1 MGALDD
7 KRLVLVSGKGGVGKS
22 TIAAALALR
31 SARAGKRTL
40 VCEVNA
46 KERLSLFL
54 EWPAVGPQ
62 VRLVEENLWAVN
74 VSPPEALREYALMT
88 LKFESI
94 YKAVFENR
102 LVRYFLKF
110 IPSLQ
115 ELVMLGKITYHLREK
130 IGSSWRFDQIIV
142 DAPATGHA
150 ISFFSVPRVLLDTVP
165 QGPLYREAE
174 TMHRLLTDPA
184 ITVATL
190 VSLPEEM
197 PVNETIE
204 LEAAL
209 RQRIGI
215 HTCAVIL
222 NGFVAERFTAEEL
235 SRLDSD
241 DALSSVV
248 RDQSQRARLA
258 AESRARLEQ
267 SLPAPLFPVSRVFQ
281 PTFGRSTIEAVAEQL
296 APLSGGAR

>member
-31 SARAGKRTL
+31 AARAGKRTL

-54 EWPAVGPQ
+54 EWPPVGPQ
-62 VRLVEENLWAVN
+62 VKLVEENLWAVN

-115 ELVMLGKITYHLREK
+115 ELVMLGKITYHLQEK
-130 IGSSWRFDQIIV
+130 VGSGWRFDQIIV

-150 ISFFSVPRVLLDTVP
+150 ITFFGVPRVLLDTVP

-184 ITVATL
+184 ITAATL

-215 HTCAVIL
+215 HTSAVVL
-222 NGFVAERFTAEEL
+222 NGFVSERF
-235 SRLDSD
+235 SD
-241 DALSSVV
+241 DELALLDANAGLSTIV
-248 RDQSQRARLA
+248 RGQSQRARLA
-258 AESRARLEQ
+258 AECRAKLEHA
-267 SLPAPLFPVSRVFQ
+267 LPAPLHTVSRVFR
-281 PTFGRSTIEAVAEQL
+281 PSFGRSTIEAVAEQL
-296 APLSGGAR
+296 APLLGGAR